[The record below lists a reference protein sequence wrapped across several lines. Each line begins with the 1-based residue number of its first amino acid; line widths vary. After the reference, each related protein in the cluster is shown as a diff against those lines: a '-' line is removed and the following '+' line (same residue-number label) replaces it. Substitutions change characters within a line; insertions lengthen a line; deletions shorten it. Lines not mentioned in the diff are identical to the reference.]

1 MILFDK
7 LPKNFFSFL
16 AFSYNGCY
24 NIAILTLL
32 RRKKVKQKIFAYARI
47 VLLAVLLAFV
57 YELFVVDNHFA
68 PAGLNGIATMIQY
81 KFGFSIGYMS
91 LIINVPLC
99 VLAFFFVDKDFAVK
113 SLVFCVTYSVSF
125 LILQALPL
133 EPFHYVAEVD
143 TIFPVMIAG
152 LLAGVVYGLGF
163 RVNSSTG
170 GTDIVAKYISKRRP
184 TLNFFWVTFFLNAV
198 VAITSF
204 FVYTKVGD
212 NGQTLYDYK
221 PVCLCML
228 YCFISSYSGNLIL
241 KGYKSAYKFL
251 IITKH
256 TEEIEQ
262 EIVTKLRHGATMIHG
277 EGAYSHTEKDIIIC
291 VVNKHQMVEF
301 ENILKKYDDTFA
313 MIEPVSS
320 TIGNFKY
327 IKKK

>member
-1 MILFDK
+1 M
-7 LPKNFFSFL
+7 
-16 AFSYNGCY
+16 
-24 NIAILTLL
+24 
-32 RRKKVKQKIFAYARI
+32 KQNIFAYVRI
-47 VLLAVLLAFV
+47 VLLAVLLAFT
-57 YELFVVDNHFA
+57 YELFIVDNHFA
-68 PAGLNGIATMIQY
+68 PAGLNGVATMIQY

-99 VLAFFFVDKDFAVK
+99 LLAFFFVDRDFAVK
-113 SLVFCVTYSVSF
+113 SLVFCVVYSIAF

-133 EPFHYVAEVD
+133 EPFHYIAEAD

-152 LLAGVVYGLGF
+152 LLAGMVYGLGF

-170 GTDIVAKYISKRRP
+170 GTDIIAKYISKRKP
-184 TLNFFWVTFFLNAV
+184 TLNFFWVTFFINAA
-198 VAITSF
+198 VAAASF
-204 FVYTKVGD
+204 FVYAKAD
-212 NGQTLYDYK
+212 ENGQMLFDYK

-228 YCFISSYSGNLIL
+228 YCFISSYAGNLIL

-256 TEEIEQ
+256 TQEIQE
-262 EIVTKLRHGATMIHG
+262 EIVTKLRHSATVLHG
-277 EGAYSHTEKDIIIC
+277 EGAYSRLEKDVIIC

-301 ENILKKYDDTFA
+301 ETILKKYDNTFA

-327 IKKK
+327 IKGKS

>member
-1 MILFDK
+1 M
-7 LPKNFFSFL
+7 
-16 AFSYNGCY
+16 
-24 NIAILTLL
+24 
-32 RRKKVKQKIFAYARI
+32 KQKIFAYARI
-47 VLLAVLLAFV
+47 VLLAILLAFT

-68 PAGLNGIATMIQY
+68 PAGLNGIATMVQY

-91 LIINVPLC
+91 LLINVPLC
-99 VLAFFFVDKDFAVK
+99 VLAFFFVDKDFAIK
-113 SLVFCVTYSVSF
+113 SLVFCVTYSVVF
-125 LILQALPL
+125 LVLQALPL
-133 EPFHYVAEVD
+133 EPFHYVAEAD

-170 GTDIVAKYISKRRP
+170 GTDIVAKFISKKRP
-184 TLNFFWVTFFLNAV
+184 TLNFFWVTFVLNAL
-198 VAITSF
+198 VAATSF
-204 FVYTKVGD
+204 FVYAKTGE
-212 NGQTLYDYK
+212 NGQPVYDYK

-228 YCFISSYSGNLIL
+228 YCFISSYAGNLIL

-262 EIVTKLRHGATMIHG
+262 EIVTKLRHSATMIHG

-301 ENILKKYDDTFA
+301 ETILKKYDNTFA

-327 IKKK
+327 IRKK

>member
-1 MILFDK
+1 M
-7 LPKNFFSFL
+7 
-16 AFSYNGCY
+16 
-24 NIAILTLL
+24 
-32 RRKKVKQKIFAYARI
+32 RI
-47 VLLAVLLAFV
+47 VLLAVLLAFT
-57 YELFVVDNHFA
+57 YELFIVDNHFA
-68 PAGLNGIATMIQY
+68 PAGLNGVATMIQY

-99 VLAFFFVDKDFAVK
+99 LLAFFFVDRDFAVK
-113 SLVFCVTYSVSF
+113 SLVFCVVYSIAF

-133 EPFHYVAEVD
+133 EPFHYIAEAD

-152 LLAGVVYGLGF
+152 LLAGMVYGLGF

-170 GTDIVAKYISKRRP
+170 GTDIIAKYISKRKP
-184 TLNFFWVTFFLNAV
+184 TLNFFWVTFFINAA
-198 VAITSF
+198 VAAASF
-204 FVYTKVGD
+204 FVYAKAD
-212 NGQTLYDYK
+212 ENGQMLFDYK

-228 YCFISSYSGNLIL
+228 YCFISSYAGNLIL

-256 TEEIEQ
+256 TQEIQE
-262 EIVTKLRHGATMIHG
+262 EIVTKLRHSATVLHG
-277 EGAYSHTEKDIIIC
+277 EGAYSRLEKDVIIC

-301 ENILKKYDDTFA
+301 ETILKKYDNTFA

-327 IKKK
+327 IKGKS